1 MISPLA
7 AICLSHPLSSF
18 PISVHIRMILDV
30 VSLRMIVLKAEA
42 IMKFLFHIK
51 TIVIIVDPRVID
63 CDGT

>member
-1 MISPLA
+1 
-7 AICLSHPLSSF
+7 
-18 PISVHIRMILDV
+18 MILDV